1 MVEKLPAPGP
11 QNVDFPGH
19 RDALSWRRGAL
30 WGHHVPV
37 TDTVYLA
44 LSQSLAQA
52 LSWKG
57 VLLVTQDTAQMSPTY
72 VLLDL

>member
-1 MVEKLPAPGP
+1 MEKLPAPGP
-11 QNVDFPGH
+11 QNVDFLGQ
-19 RDALSWRRGAL
+19 RDALSWRRGAR
-30 WGHHVPV
+30 WGHHIPV
-37 TDTVYLA
+37 TDTEHLA
-44 LSQSLAQA
+44 LSRRLAQA